1 MSEVKKRKKEK
12 KKGVCLSFYPLF
24 LHLAF
29 LPRKYLPLT
38 FLPLSS
44 SGILTFYRDI
54 FPSSILYVTLL
65 PGNVT

>member
-1 MSEVKKRKKEK
+1 MSEVNKR
-12 KKGVCLSFYPLF
+12 GLSLLLPSILP
-24 LHLAF
+24 LAF
-29 LPRKYLPLT
+29 LPRKCLPLT

-54 FPSSILYVTLL
+54 FPSSILYVTFL